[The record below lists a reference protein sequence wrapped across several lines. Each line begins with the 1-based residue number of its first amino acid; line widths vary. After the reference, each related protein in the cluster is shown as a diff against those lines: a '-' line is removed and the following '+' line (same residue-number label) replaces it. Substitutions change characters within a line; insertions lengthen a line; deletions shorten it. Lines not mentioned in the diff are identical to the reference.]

1 MTRNIPDFV
10 LERYRLKELPE
21 RSARA
26 VELMMAADP
35 AIRERLDALA
45 ASDAE
50 IQERYPSV
58 FIHDRPALPRRLV
71 MRLAAAAA
79 FGIAALLLLMALPR
93 TLQQPPD
100 TERVKGTIGG
110 RPSLALYRRTDTGS
124 ERLADGDVA
133 RAGDL
138 LRVGYASAGRPY
150 GLILSIDGRGTVTL
164 HLPPAGDRAV
174 ALTPGKTILLD
185 AAYELD
191 DAPRIERFYFV
202 TGKEAFAAEAVVSAA
217 RREAARQGSVP
228 DSLPLPAGLE
238 QVTFAIQKEGR
249 K

>member
-1 MTRNIPDFV
+1 MTRHIPDVV
-10 LERYRLKELPE
+10 LERYRLNELPE
-21 RSARA
+21 RSART
-26 VELMMAADP
+26 VEEMMAADP
-35 AIRERLDALA
+35 GVRERLEALA

-50 IQERYPSV
+50 IQRQYPSSRFV
-58 FIHDRPALPRRLV
+58 RDVAAPPRRLV
-71 MRLAAAAA
+71 ISLVTAAAL
-79 FGIAALLLLMALPR
+79 GVAALILAVALPHAP
-93 TLQQPPD
+93 LQPAG
-100 TERVKGTIGG
+100 TERVKGTVGG

-133 RAGDL
+133 RPGDL

-164 HLPPAGDRAV
+164 HLPPAGNRAV
-174 ALTPGKTILLD
+174 QLTPGKTILLD

-202 TGKEAFAAEAVVSAA
+202 TGKEPFAAEPLVSAA
-217 RREAARQGSVP
+217 REAARQGSVP
-228 DSLPLPAGLE
+228 DTLPLPAGLE
-238 QVTFAIQKEGR
+238 QVTVAVQKEAR